1 MLLGWIS
8 LLSAVTFAIMARDK
22 FMAIAGRRRIPEAT
36 LFTLALVGGS
46 PGLVAGMLLLRHKTS
61 KTNFI
66 VSTGLIVG
74 LQVALWFWFRIG

>member
-8 LLSAVTFAIMARDK
+8 LLSAVTFAVMARDK
-22 FMAIAGRRRIPEAT
+22 FQAIAGRRRIPEAT

-61 KTNFI
+61 KTTFI

-74 LQVALWFWFRIG
+74 LQVLLWFWFRIG

>member
-8 LLSAVTFAIMARDK
+8 LLSAVTFAVMARDK
-22 FMAIAGRRRIPEAT
+22 FQAIAGRRRISEAT

-61 KTNFI
+61 KTTFI